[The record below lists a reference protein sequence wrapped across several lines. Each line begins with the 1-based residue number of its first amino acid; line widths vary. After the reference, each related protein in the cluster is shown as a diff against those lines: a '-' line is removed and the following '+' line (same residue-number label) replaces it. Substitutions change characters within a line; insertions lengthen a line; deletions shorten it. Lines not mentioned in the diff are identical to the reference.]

1 MQSQSQPPV
10 MALLLMLLLFTA
22 DSALGYADPGSGAL
36 IYQALVAAFLGASFY
51 FRRFFE
57 KLWRKRK

>member
-1 MQSQSQPPV
+1 MQSRPHPPLIAMYV
-10 MALLLMLLLFTA
+10 LLLLFTA

-36 IYQALVAAFLGASFY
+36 IYQDLVAAFLGASFY